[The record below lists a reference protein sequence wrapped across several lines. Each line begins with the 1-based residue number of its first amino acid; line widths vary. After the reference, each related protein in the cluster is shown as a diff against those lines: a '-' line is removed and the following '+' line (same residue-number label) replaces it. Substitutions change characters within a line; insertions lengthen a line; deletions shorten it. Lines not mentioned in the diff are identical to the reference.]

1 MKLFLQKDDGAILEF
16 QEIESASDS
25 ADVLL
30 FFCKFVLSASD
41 QKRMEAELSARIG
54 RRCILRSAHI
64 TRVAGI
70 RSGAKQSDYRND
82 SGADRKAP
90 CDPGVGYLPLVFFQV
105 RQHMRIQDYLCAL
118 GYFNIR
124 ERNHAIPEAFLKFRV
139 I

>member
-25 ADVLL
+25 SDVLL

-54 RRCILRSAHI
+54 RRCILLSAHI

-70 RSGAKQSDYRND
+70 RFGGSVSDN
-82 SGADRKAP
+82 GIF
-90 CDPGVGYLPLVFFQV
+90 V
-105 RQHMRIQDYLCAL
+105 
-118 GYFNIR
+118 
-124 ERNHAIPEAFLKFRV
+124 
-139 I
+139 

>member
-25 ADVLL
+25 SDVLL

-54 RRCILRSAHI
+54 RRCILLSAHI

-82 SGADRKAP
+82 
-90 CDPGVGYLPLVFFQV
+90 
-105 RQHMRIQDYLCAL
+105 
-118 GYFNIR
+118 
-124 ERNHAIPEAFLKFRV
+124 
-139 I
+139 